1 MDLSNAS
8 FLSLVK
14 LCMQSY
20 RQVYL
25 GCVYLK
31 FSIEGPISFLF
42 FPTFNSLP
50 VFDLRKCQEQNAQSE
65 EKGKEHTSS
74 NRWSAL

>member
-25 GCVYLK
+25 GGFYLK
-31 FSIEGPISFLF
+31 FSIKDTISFLF

-50 VFDLRKCQEQNAQSE
+50 AFDLRKCQEQNTQSE
-65 EKGKEHTSS
+65 EKGKEHTS
-74 NRWSAL
+74 NDGWSAL